1 MNGNCEWSATT
12 NERNIFWDRSMIATP
27 RCGISIPTRTR
38 ADCFCGSGYHGFAKS
53 APRPWTLAT
62 TKQETRTRNTAVADP
77 KVLEDHN
84 VRAERALCECAHGC
98 GLRHGSSDGRSQPP
112 LSQIDGIER
121 HNAFF
126 GNNEEPCVSGNTNEI
141 KHRFSMSSSSAIP
154 ACLLRT
160 VLLFQLSC
168 FERPLQGD
176 FRS

>member
-1 MNGNCEWSATT
+1 VNGLQSAST
-12 NERNIFWDRSMIATP
+12 NERTKHFLGSFHDCRAALWHFNSNENKSGLFL
-27 RCGISIPTRTR
+27 RTR
-38 ADCFCGSGYHGFAKS
+38 LPWLTKKT
-53 APRPWTLAT
+53 RPLTLAT
-62 TKQETRTRNTAVADP
+62 TKQEQSPQHGRCGLRTRKSRKTT
-77 KVLEDHN
+77 N
-84 VRAERALCECAHGC
+84 VKAERALCECAHGC
-98 GLRHGSSDGRSQPP
+98 GLPHGSSNGRSQSP
-112 LSQIDGIER
+112 LSQIEGIER

-176 FRS
+176 LHS